1 MLVLTRKEGEKIII
15 GNDIVIT
22 LLSTNENSAKIGID
36 APNNISIYR
45 YEIYEKI
52 KLFIKE
58 ASNKSDL
65 ILDTQKIN
73 NIKLK
78 RYNKK

>member
-1 MLVLTRKEGEKIII
+1 MLVLTRKEGEKIVI

-52 KLFIKE
+52 KLFIQE
-58 ASNKSDL
+58 ASNSSEL
-65 ILDTQKIN
+65 ILDTEKVNKIK
-73 NIKLK
+73 IKK
-78 RYNKK
+78 YNK

>member
-1 MLVLTRKEGEKIII
+1 MLVLTRKEGEKIVI

-22 LLSTNENSAKIGID
+22 ILSTNENSAKIGIQ

-52 KLFIKE
+52 KTFIKE
-58 ASNKSDL
+58 ASSNSELIFDTDKTDKVKLNKL
-65 ILDTQKIN
+65 N
-73 NIKLK
+73 
-78 RYNKK
+78 R